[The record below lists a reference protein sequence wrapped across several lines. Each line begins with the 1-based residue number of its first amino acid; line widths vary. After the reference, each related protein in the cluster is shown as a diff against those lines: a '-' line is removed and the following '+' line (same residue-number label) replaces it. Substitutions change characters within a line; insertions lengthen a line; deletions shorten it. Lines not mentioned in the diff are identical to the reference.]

1 MDPVPVPTSSVQE
14 DGQLPRCPSCEP
26 KSLSTHVHH
35 SCRLH
40 SPSLLNHSSISS
52 QSSDSSTTSSSSP
65 LRKSSTSS
73 RNLPIIVILLLL
85 ITSTF
90 SILYVIEKVRDNK
103 MNLLKLFNSKE
114 AYSVDED
121 EDFFPSEVSVKT
133 CTTLECIRA
142 AEQISLIM
150 DRNSNPCSDFYQ
162 FSCGKWKSN
171 FKIPD
176 DQSSYN
182 TFSLMKDQLR
192 ISLKGLSTFPIPS
205 ANTAK
210 NFSPFSLLPYFS
222 YLLSYFFISLFF
234 HLGFFFPFAGLLETP
249 IKSNDTQTTIDLKNL
264 YMSCMNERLI
274 ERKGIKPLIKLLKEE
289 LIEWPLLNQGNN
301 LPINGSNTIIEEG
314 SNSTDEWVIL
324 LGKLRKYNN
333 NILINVWIGPD
344 ARNSS
349 ANTIHV
355 SVFTIPFIHSS
366 FT

>member
-1 MDPVPVPTSSVQE
+1 MDPVTIDVRPSSSSTDE
-14 DGQLPRCPSCEP
+14 DVHLPSCPSCEP

-52 QSSDSSTTSSSSP
+52 QSSESTTSSSSP
-65 LRKSSTSS
+65 LSKQSSSPSS

-114 AYSVDED
+114 AYSLEED
-121 EDFFPSEVSVKT
+121 DDFTPSEVIVKT

-150 DRNSNPCSDFYQ
+150 DKTSNPCSDFYQ
-162 FSCGKWKSN
+162 FSCGKWKSH

-192 ISLKGLSTFPIPS
+192 ISLRGLSNRFLLPQTYKPIPLAS
-205 ANTAK
+205 
-210 NFSPFSLLPYFS
+210 LPYF
-222 YLLSYFFISLFF
+222 
-234 HLGFFFPFAGLLETP
+234 P
-249 IKSNDTQTTIDLKNL
+249 I
-264 YMSCMNERLI
+264 
-274 ERKGIKPLIKLLKEE
+274 
-289 LIEWPLLNQGNN
+289 
-301 LPINGSNTIIEEG
+301 
-314 SNSTDEWVIL
+314 
-324 LGKLRKYNN
+324 
-333 NILINVWIGPD
+333 
-344 ARNSS
+344 
-349 ANTIHV
+349 
-355 SVFTIPFIHSS
+355 FT
-366 FT
+366 